1 MKSNLFV
8 AAVRLSALIAA
19 FGGVVG
25 LVRPQ
30 NANW

>member
-8 AAVRLSALIAA
+8 AAVRLSALVAA
-19 FGGVVG
+19 FGGM
-25 LVRPQ
+25 LRMVRPQ